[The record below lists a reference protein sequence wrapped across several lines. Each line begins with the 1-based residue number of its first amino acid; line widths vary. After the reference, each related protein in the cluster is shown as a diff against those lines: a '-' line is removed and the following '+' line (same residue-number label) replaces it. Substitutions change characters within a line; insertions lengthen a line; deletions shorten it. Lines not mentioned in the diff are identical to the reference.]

1 MDKLVIS
8 GEGYPGSNEYL
19 AFAEKSS
26 HDMISAIVKA
36 LGNNVIIDG
45 MIDTA
50 GTISAGW
57 LIYNDEI
64 LPFVSGT
71 LATTVVIVEEV
82 TSAGYDTSGTGDF
95 SDMLPISK
103 VRYAKFGDL
112 GDPNVVGSFAFSVL
126 TRIDTLK
133 EVANRLRFLVS
144 GSGTVVFPES
154 DPQYAIATGEFTNA
168 EILAPG
174 NSSIFTRLRLTF
186 PEVIQAY
193 TPLIT
198 IDTSDGNFVGQLS
211 MTIHEKTT
219 TSVTVDIKRFNQL
232 DGTTGFIN
240 KLNVKLLG

>member
-50 GTISAGW
+50 GTISAGS
-57 LIYNDEI
+57 LIYNNEI
-64 LPFVSGT
+64 LPFISGT

-103 VRYAKFGDL
+103 VRYAKFGTL
-112 GDPNVVGSFAFSVL
+112 GDPNVVDSFAFTVL
-126 TRIDTLK
+126 SRIDNLQS
-133 EVANRLRFLVS
+133 ANNRLRFLK
-144 GSGTVVFPES
+144 SGTASIVYPES
-154 DPQYAIATGEFTNA
+154 DPNYAVATGEYLDA
-168 EILAPG
+168 EILFG
-174 NSSIFTRLRLTF
+174 GSSTTFTRLKITF
-186 PEVIQAY
+186 SALAVGYE
-193 TPLIT
+193 PLINVDVSEGGFNGSQNITIYEQTNNSLT
-198 IDTSDGNFVGQLS
+198 ID
-211 MTIHEKTT
+211 
-219 TSVTVDIKRFNQL
+219 IKKFNA
-232 DGTTGFIN
+232 TGYSGYIT
-240 KLNVKLLG
+240 KLNIKLIG